1 MNKYKIKRYFLRF
14 LGKNVYP
21 TLEELRNSGM
31 KIGNNVDIVK
41 SYIDPL
47 FPEMISIGNNVT
59 ITNSTLLAH
68 DASLR
73 KIIGFSKF
81 SPIKIGD
88 NVFIGY
94 GSIIL
99 PGVTIGNNVIVG
111 AGSVVT
117 KNIPDDYVVAG
128 TPPNFICTFQEY
140 IKKIKKTNILEK
152 PIEQFPWNLSIE
164 ERRSIMLLFN
174 ELKSKKF
181 LFLK

>member
-31 KIGNNVDIVK
+31 KIGNNVDIIK

-128 TPPNFICTFQEY
+128 TPPQLYLYFSRIY
-140 IKKIKKTNILEK
+140 
-152 PIEQFPWNLSIE
+152 
-164 ERRSIMLLFN
+164 
-174 ELKSKKF
+174 
-181 LFLK
+181 